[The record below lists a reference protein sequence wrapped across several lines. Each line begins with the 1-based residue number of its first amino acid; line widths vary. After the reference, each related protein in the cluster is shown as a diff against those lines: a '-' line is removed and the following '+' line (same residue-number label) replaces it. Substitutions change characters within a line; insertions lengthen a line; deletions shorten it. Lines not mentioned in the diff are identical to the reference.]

1 MLLEETSRSLPGW
14 ALHPATAILFILMVR
29 AALKTPHASGR
40 LLIVVVWL
48 RYVMQAYHEITYV
61 DIGGVSANAIVSLSV
76 CLAGGIIL
84 FRRLSEIGR
93 LPIIVMLMT
102 TVLLSGLMN
111 SALQPTIETLLKWGF
126 FGVVL
131 LATVD
136 CLRRDGDARI
146 LGLLLWSFAPAI
158 VYQVLSIG
166 LGVGKATESDGSISY
181 IGGFNHEAAFSVVLI
196 TCLAVTTLVPRMHPV
211 ARFSLLMVCLV
222 GVVIANYRTS
232 LIAAVPI
239 IAGFMIFGMAHG
251 LRPGRR
257 IVVSLIG
264 LLALMGAAVG
274 ASLVMDERM
283 GDVSVIAEQGGEIIK
298 SPDAFTAEER
308 QLLSGRVYLWNLYIQ
323 DYAAGTDRTLL
334 LGYGADSWVEKFGL
348 YAHNT
353 LISYLYEFG
362 FIGTLLLVLVWI
374 SMIVRACSV
383 ADWTLRGQL
392 VSTHIGFILLN
403 MATMPFWMIEGL
415 IFYGLLCGYTL
426 AVTSRDRVPS
436 PVAAPASPVARRI
449 YMKPESAAARR
460 HAMLALREDQPN
472 DRLLQRPS
480 KATEV
485 ET

>member
-1 MLLEETSRSLPGW
+1 ML
-14 ALHPATAILFILMVR
+14 
-29 AALKTPHASGR
+29 AA
-40 LLIVVVWL
+40 
-48 RYVMQAYHEITYV
+48 
-61 DIGGVSANAIVSLSV
+61 D
-76 CLAGGIIL
+76 
-84 FRRLSEIGR
+84 
-93 LPIIVMLMT
+93 
-102 TVLLSGLMN
+102 
-111 SALQPTIETLLKWGF
+111 
-126 FGVVL
+126 
-131 LATVD
+131 D
-136 CLRRDGDARI
+136 
-146 LGLLLWSFAPAI
+146 
-158 VYQVLSIG
+158 
-166 LGVGKATESDGSISY
+166 
-181 IGGFNHEAAFSVVLI
+181 
-196 TCLAVTTLVPRMHPV
+196 
-211 ARFSLLMVCLV
+211 
-222 GVVIANYRTS
+222 
-232 LIAAVPI
+232 
-239 IAGFMIFGMAHG
+239 
-251 LRPGRR
+251 

-264 LLALMGAAVG
+264 LLALMGAGVG

-298 SPDAFTAEER
+298 SPDEFTAEER
-308 QLLSGRVYLWNLYIQ
+308 KLLSGRVYLWNLYIQ

-426 AVTSRDRVPS
+426 AVTARDRVPS